1 MTPRCLM
8 QSSNS
13 TKNYVPKGFSNR
25 SKPRLIFSLAKAWF
39 CPNHIMGNGRIDST
53 IKPSGNRDETHMATS
68 QCEVEFFHV
77 RFVAVGAQNIH
88 PKVPGVGT

>member
-13 TKNYVPKGFSNR
+13 TKNYVPKSFSNR
-25 SKPRLIFSLAKAWF
+25 SKPRLIFSLAKAWSY
-39 CPNHIMGNGRIDST
+39 PDHIMGNGRIDST
-53 IKPSGNRDETHMATS
+53 IKPSGNRDETQMATS
-68 QCEVEFFHV
+68 QCEIKIFHE

-88 PKVPGVGT
+88 PEVLGVEI